1 MDAPVRRLIRDR
13 GTRYTV
19 RNADRDT
26 TRGARDTPSYQDAGT
41 IVGVLQ
47 RGDPRPD
54 VSVDSDGTEIE
65 GELQL
70 RCVDPAGVREAGN
83 ADGYPTRVRHPDGRT
98 YRVVASYLE
107 DSGVTVLSLERA

>member
-1 MDAPVRRLIRDR
+1 MDATTRRLIRDR

-19 RNADRDT
+19 ENADRDT
-26 TRGARDTPSYQDAGT
+26 TRGARDTPTYRDDGT

-54 VSVDSDGTEIE
+54 VSIDSDGTALE

-70 RCVDPAGVREAGN
+70 RCIDPAEVREAGS
-83 ADGYPTRVRHPDGRT
+83 ADGYPTRLRHPDGRT
-98 YRVVASYLE
+98 YRVEASYRE
-107 DSGVTVLSLERA
+107 DSGVTVLSLERT